1 MLHDKSAGITGPLI
15 QYSMTPPPSRP
26 DDARVDLK
34 ELTRIVKRQRRS
46 ILWTAAVPVILTL
59 AYILIATPLYTA
71 STQILIDPRDR
82 RIVNNEVNP
91 EILAADG
98 GVAVVE
104 SQVLV
109 ITSDNVLRR
118 VIAREHLD
126 VDPEF
131 GGLSN
136 RFLSV
141 LARHMLT
148 AIGLD
153 PDAAD
158 RGDSQLKAL
167 RQIKRKIGVKRSEKA
182 FVADVFVTT
191 ESKDKSVRIADAIAQ
206 SYLDDQAE
214 ARAAASQ
221 RASSELGA
229 RLENLR
235 NRVREAEDRVVEY
248 KKQHHIISAGG
259 LLVNEQQLS
268 ETNIRLNDA
277 RTRVAE
283 ARSRFEQIQ
292 RAKQAGADSGAIPE
306 AVQSQTIG
314 QLRAQYAEVIRHRA
328 DLMGRLGPRHPDVQ
342 TLNSQVQDLQKLINN
357 ELARIAAAAQSELAR
372 AEASERAIKA
382 SLENLKIE
390 AISTSQASVRLRE
403 LERELEASRGI
414 YQAFL
419 VRARE
424 TGEQQ
429 AIDSTNA
436 RVISKATPPRDKSWP
451 PRGILL
457 VVALLGGL
465 GIGAGVGLMRD
476 YLDEAIHTP
485 RQLEQLVAV
494 PVLAVLPQL
503 VGQRSPLLLHAQ
515 DKDLTNKNVIDDRR
529 RMDAQLDRLASSI
542 RGMLSALY
550 GNNRLSPG
558 RTVLIS
564 SAAAGEGKTT
574 VALNLALEAA
584 RQGGRILLVD
594 ADFNGHTLSKNP
606 AARASAGLFDLLEGR
621 VKLASVLLSQ
631 SETGLQ
637 FLSLGNAT
645 QVESRQPIPE
655 IIAQRLVEPAHSF
668 DLVIIDS
675 GSVLMDACVRPFADV
690 VDDILFVVRAGTTKK
705 EDILSAFAALRLS
718 SRKIRGT
725 ILISAEKILA

>member
-1 MLHDKSAGITGPLI
+1 
-15 QYSMTPPPSRP
+15 
-26 DDARVDLK
+26 V
-34 ELTRIVKRQRRS
+34 RIAKRQRRA
-46 ILWTAAVPVILTL
+46 ILWTALVPVIITL
-59 AYILIATPLYTA
+59 AYILIATPLYTS

-82 RIVNNEVNP
+82 RIVHNEVNP
-91 EILAADG
+91 EILASDG

-104 SQVLV
+104 SQLLI

-118 VIAREHLD
+118 VIARERLD
-126 VDPEF
+126 ADPEF

-136 RFLSV
+136 HPLSV
-141 LARHMLT
+141 LSRRILA

-153 PDAAD
+153 PEAAD
-158 RGDSQLKAL
+158 HGNPTLKAL

-182 FVADVFVTT
+182 FVADVYVTT

-229 RLENLR
+229 RLAALR

-248 KKQHHIISAGG
+248 KKQHHILSAGG
-259 LLVNEQQLS
+259 ILVNEQQLS

-283 ARSRFEQIQ
+283 ARSRFEQIA

-314 QLRAQYAEVIRHRA
+314 QLRAQYAEVTRHRA
-328 DLMGRLGPRHPDVQ
+328 DLMGRLGPRHPDVH
-342 TLNSQVQDLQKLINN
+342 TLNSQLQGLQKQIDN

-372 AEASERAIKA
+372 AETSERVIKA
-382 SLENLKIE
+382 SLENLKTE
-390 AISTSQASVRLRE
+390 ANTTNQASVRLRE
-403 LERELEASRGI
+403 LERELEASRGV
-414 YQAFL
+414 YQAFM

-457 VVALLGGL
+457 LAALLGGL

-476 YLDEAIHTP
+476 YLDEAVHTP
-485 RQLEQLVAV
+485 RQLQLLVPV
-494 PVLAVLPQL
+494 PVLAVLPKLSGAQ
-503 VGQRSPLLLHAQ
+503 SHLLLHAPG
-515 DKDLTNKNVIDDRR
+515 KDLADKKSIDNHDRI
-529 RMDAQLDRLASSI
+529 DGQLDQLAGAI
-542 RGMLSALY
+542 KGMLGALY
-550 GNNRLSPG
+550 GNNRFSPG

-564 SAAAGEGKTT
+564 SAVAAEGKTT

-584 RQGGRILLVD
+584 GQGGRVLLVD
-594 ADFNGHTLSKNP
+594 ADFNGHTLSRNP
-606 AARASAGLFDLLEGR
+606 AAKASAGLLDLLEGR
-621 VKLASVLLSQ
+621 AKLSSVLLTQ
-631 SETGLQ
+631 SGTGLQ

-645 QVESRQPIPE
+645 RVESQQPIAE
-655 IIAQRLVEPAHSF
+655 TIAQTLVEPARSF
-668 DLVIIDS
+668 DLVVIDS
-675 GSVLMDACVRPFADV
+675 GAVLMDACVRPFAEV
-690 VDDILFVVRAGTTKK
+690 ADDILFVVRAGKTKK

-725 ILISAEKILA
+725 ILTSTEQNLA